1 MKLNSLYIYSTCLA
15 VRLPSQREEMTTNIP
30 MTTAQDT
37 TVNIDE
43 TIISEVSTHGTTSK
57 NVIIDEV
64 ISMEKQSR
72 IIGGEKVRSADLFPS
87 FVSIRKNGWHTCGGV
102 ILDEYRVL
110 TAQHCNITEDHIVF
124 AGGIDYDG
132 SDIEQKVRIL
142 NVTNHPNYKFPEN
155 DISVVQLDKKLC
167 FSSRVQPIEFGS
179 EEEFEKVKNGNGTCQ
194 IVGHGKIDSRSS
206 VATQLQTAR
215 QAYMSNRTCRHY
227 MVDQQKEVPVLHGAV
242 LYDDNSE
249 NCFLTRDNDA
259 GSQGCNGDSGG
270 PLYCKIGDG
279 MKLFG
284 IASFVGNETVDAR
297 SGWKPCSDGWTG
309 WMLPTK
315 YSSFINS
322 TVVNETAYPETICKS
337 SSLKA
342 GLFFILALVT
352 LFL

>member
-15 VRLPSQREEMTTNIP
+15 VRLPSQSDFKDKITRDEMTTSIP
-30 MTTAQDT
+30 MTTEQDT

-43 TIISEVSTHGTTSK
+43 TSISEVSTYGTTSK
-57 NVIIDEV
+57 NIIIDEETEI
-64 ISMEKQSR
+64 ISMKKQSR
-72 IIGGEKVRSADLFPS
+72 VIGGEKVKSADLFPS
-87 FVSIRKNGWHTCGGV
+87 FVSIRKNGWHICGGV

-110 TAQHCNITEDHIVF
+110 TAQHCNITEDHMVF

-132 SDIEQKVRIL
+132 SDIEQKVGIL

-155 DISVVQLDKKLC
+155 DISVVQLDQKLC

-179 EEEFEKVKNGNGTCQ
+179 EEEFEKVKNGDGTCQ

-206 VATQLQTAR
+206 VATQLKTAR
-215 QAYMSNRTCRHY
+215 QAYMSNRTCRSY
-227 MVDQQKEVPVLHGAV
+227 AIG
-242 LYDDNSE
+242 YDDNSE

-270 PLYCKIGDG
+270 PLYYEMGDE

-309 WMLPTK
+309 
-315 YSSFINS
+315 
-322 TVVNETAYPETICKS
+322 
-337 SSLKA
+337 
-342 GLFFILALVT
+342 
-352 LFL
+352 